1 MALPLVLM
9 KQLQPFPDTSEIYN
23 PLSLSLLL
31 LILLLTLVH
40 LLKLSRS
47 SNKLNLPPSPP
58 RLPIIGNL
66 HQILQ
71 NVPHRSLK
79 ALSDRYGPIMLV
91 YFGNSPS
98 LVVSSAEVASEM
110 MKTHDIA
117 FSNRP
122 RSIATKILL
131 YDGKD
136 LGFAEYGEYWRQLRK
151 ICVLELLSNKRVKS
165 AQHIRV
171 EEVSC
176 LINKIRRSCINVHG
190 RSTINL
196 SEMILAVSNNIA
208 SRCIFGRKVEDEE
221 EENGSGESK
230 FGELTKKYP
239 ILLASTCVGDLYP
252 SLKWIDFLTGSIG
265 HLHKTARDLGDL
277 VDQVIEEHRI
287 TLTDDDKKDFIHV
300 LLQLQKDGND
310 GIEVTQD
317 TLKAILMDMFVA
329 GTDTAAT
336 TLEWMMAELLK
347 NPSIMKRAQKE
358 VRGVVKGKL
367 VIDMK
372 DLDQMEYLKC
382 VIKES
387 LRLHASAPLLLPRE
401 TRECVKL
408 RGYDIPAKTRVFVN
422 AWAIQRDPKLWDR
435 PKEFLPERFENSPID
450 YKGQDFQFIP
460 FGSGRRSCP
469 GISFAVTAV
478 EYVIAN
484 ILYWFDWKLPDGP
497 VEENLDMSEA
507 TGLTLQRK
515 SPLLVVPTVYSP

>member
-1 MALPLVLM
+1 MAPPLVLM
-9 KQLQPFPDTSEIYN
+9 KQLQPFLDTLEIYN

-31 LILLLTLVH
+31 ILLLTLVQ

-47 SNKLNLPPSPP
+47 TNKLNLPPSPP

-66 HQILQ
+66 HQIVQ

-79 ALSDRYGPIMLV
+79 ALSDRYGPIILV

-136 LGFAEYGEYWRQLRK
+136 LGFAEYGEYWRQLWK

-176 LINKIRRSCINVHG
+176 LINKIRRSCINGHG
-190 RSTINL
+190 GSTINL

-208 SRCIFGRKVEDEE
+208 TRCIFGRKVEDLE

-230 FGELTKKYP
+230 FGELTKKNM
-239 ILLASTCVGDLYP
+239 ILLARTCVGDLYP
-252 SLKWIDFLTGSIG
+252 SLKWIDFLTGSIY
-265 HLHKTARDLGDL
+265 HLHKIARDLGDL
-277 VDQVIEEHRI
+277 LDQVIEEHRI

-336 TLEWMMAELLK
+336 TSEWVMAQLLK

-401 TRECVKL
+401 TTKCVKL
-408 RGYDIPAKTRVFVN
+408 RGYDIPAKTRVLVN
-422 AWAIQRDPKLWDR
+422 AWAIQRDPRLWDR
-435 PKEFLPERFENSPID
+435 PEEFLPERFEDSPID

-460 FGSGRRSCP
+460 FGAGRRSCP
-469 GISFAVTAV
+469 GISFAVAAV
-478 EYVIAN
+478 EY
-484 ILYWFDWKLPDGP
+484 
-497 VEENLDMSEA
+497 EHLDMSEA
-507 TGLTLQRK
+507 TGLTLLRK
-515 SPLLVVPTVYSP
+515 SPLLVVPTLYSP